1 MSGLK
6 IVGGAFNGVFSSS
19 TAATSPSSLQTEYLK
34 EPGLGRIGK
43 LLNCLDC
50 LIRPQLRAVLALALV
65 AHLVPVDV
73 IGQGGAFVSRI
84 CSTFLFV

>member
-1 MSGLK
+1 MTGMK
-6 IVGGAFNGVFSSS
+6 IVGGALNEVFSSS
-19 TAATSPSSLQTEYLK
+19 TAAISPSSSTEHLK

-43 LLNCLDC
+43 LLNCVDC

-65 AHLVPVDV
+65 AHLEPVDV

-84 CSTFLFV
+84 CSTWFFV

>member
-1 MSGLK
+1 MTGMK
-6 IVGGAFNGVFSSS
+6 IVGGALNEVFSSS
-19 TAATSPSSLQTEYLK
+19 TAAISPSSLTVHLK

-65 AHLVPVDV
+65 AHLVQFDV
-73 IGQGGAFVSRI
+73 IGQGEALISRI
-84 CSTFLFV
+84 C